1 MTRAAAK
8 TDARSRVRKLVD
20 KLPDGELKAAQR
32 YLEYLRDQG
41 DPLAHAAVVDD
52 EPTTAEDLSS
62 ARKGWDAYKRGD
74 YTTSDELKR
83 ELQE

>member
-1 MTRAAAK
+1 MARAATK
-8 TDARSRVRKLVD
+8 TNTRTRVRKLVD
-20 KLPDGELKAAQR
+20 VLPERELRAAQR

-41 DPLAHAAVVDD
+41 DPLAHVGVDD
-52 EPTTAEDLSS
+52 EPTTEEDRAS

-74 YTTSDELKR
+74 YVTADDLKR